1 MQTIRPAAALGFILN
16 LPSGSKIAGWLPPS
30 IFARKHWIAIRKI
43 GDDLYFNLDSHLS
56 EPEVIGAVSFLLSI
70 QFRKECHSNQQ
81 YLIGNWLIGLPSHGA
96 GARRSGTTYNCW
108 QQHCQHWFVHKS
120 SLINCDN
127 KWCNL
132 SKETSIYFWVLKKLQ
147 PFFRNA

>member
-56 EPEVIGAVSFLLSI
+56 EPEVIGAVSFLLGI
-70 QFRKECHSNQQ
+70 QFRKACHSNQQ
-81 YLIGNWLIGLPSHGA
+81 YLIGN
-96 GARRSGTTYNCW
+96 
-108 QQHCQHWFVHKS
+108 
-120 SLINCDN
+120 
-127 KWCNL
+127 
-132 SKETSIYFWVLKKLQ
+132 
-147 PFFRNA
+147 